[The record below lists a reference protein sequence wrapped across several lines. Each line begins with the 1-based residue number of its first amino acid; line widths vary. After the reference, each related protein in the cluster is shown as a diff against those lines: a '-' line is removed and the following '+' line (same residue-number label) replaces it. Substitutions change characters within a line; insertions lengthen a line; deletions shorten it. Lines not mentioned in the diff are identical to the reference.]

1 MTQVRREEV
10 LKGILTLPALDAHTH
25 VDARHL
31 TARGLHDVLLYHMI
45 VSELYSGGCPDGE
58 RLSEEP
64 DEAEISYRME
74 RALPYLPHIQNTSC
88 FHICKTILKD
98 LYGWE
103 APITSDNWHTLH
115 SIIRERAKDP
125 QWPREILRR
134 ANIRSLSTELWRR
147 GDGSADDILQYA
159 LEWAFFA
166 RCQWGQFDTALLE
179 LEVTWDKCETGA
191 PLPVTITE
199 APKVS
204 RPIRTVQDAADAMRH
219 YVELIPFGEI
229 LAVPQSLS
237 TDIRYR
243 IVSDE
248 EMQAAL
254 DRRGNAG
261 IQERDTYSSYL
272 LELFLVEVERRNNGG
287 VVQFAVG
294 AEPLPYESG
303 SKLRGDTLFDLA
315 AIVSRHKNL
324 KFQVFLA
331 NASQNQALCTLV
343 RELPN
348 LYAFGYWW
356 HNFYPGFIAQV
367 MEERLDM
374 IPINKQVGFFTDAYC
389 LDWAYGKAMFIRGV
403 MADVMTRRVNAGR
416 YTLSQ
421 ALDFCRSLLT
431 DVACDTLGMR

>member
-1 MTQVRREEV
+1 MAQVRREDM
-10 LKGILTLPALDAHTH
+10 LADIRALPALDAHTH

-31 TARGLHDVLLYHMI
+31 AARGLHDVLLYHMV
-45 VSELYSGGCPDGE
+45 VSELYSAGCPDGE

-64 DEAEISYRME
+64 DEEEVALRME

-103 APITSDNWHTLH
+103 APVTFENWRALH
-115 SIIRERAKDP
+115 GIIQGRAKDAR
-125 QWPREILRR
+125 WPREILRR
-134 ANIRSLSTELWRR
+134 ANIRRLSTELWRR
-147 GDGSADDILQYA
+147 GDGGADDVLQYA

-179 LEVTWDKCETGA
+179 LEVTWDKNETGA

-204 RPIRTVQDAADAMRH
+204 RRIRTVQDAVNAMRH

-243 IVSDE
+243 IVTDE
-248 EMQAAL
+248 QMQAAL
-254 DRRGNAG
+254 DRRGSAG
-261 IQERDTYSSYL
+261 VQERDTYSSFL
-272 LELFLVEVERRNNGG
+272 LELFLAEVERRNRGG

-294 AEPLPYESG
+294 AEPLPFESG

-315 AIVSRHKNL
+315 AIVSRHKDLN
-324 KFQVFLA
+324 FQVFLA
-331 NASQNQALCTLV
+331 SAHQNQALCTLV

-389 LDWAYGKAMFIRGV
+389 LDWAYGKSMFLRGV
-403 MADVMTRRVNAGR
+403 MAEVMTRRVNAGR
-416 YTLSQ
+416 YTREQ
-421 ALDFCRSLLT
+421 ALDFCRSLLYG
-431 DVACDTLGMR
+431 VAHDTLGMR